1 MASIAPGIAVTASDT
16 PTPHVTRMTPR
27 AGTLARSRA
36 ASRLPAP
43 PMPRHLLLLTLA
55 ASPAFAQDAAR
66 DAGTAGEPSF
76 RVRADVAAALDAD
89 AGWAAG
95 PGQSATVL
103 ADRPFRLR
111 MELEPDAAGAPPRAL
126 ALEMRRNDGAWTR
139 VEAHDFP
146 YPQRALELE
155 YEDAPV
161 GAAPAGW
168 RVAAGTAARLA
179 VADEDG
185 GRALRLSAGDAEAI
199 ALHAL
204 PWPTDAASFAAEL
217 RLPARGEGPAG
228 LVVGFVD
235 ARNHWR
241 LVLDADAGAVQVSR
255 FVDGVET
262 VLDRRSAGL
271 MPGAWDEIEVA
282 VEDGQLLVGVGDDAL
297 AFALPVG
304 DAVPMTDVGLVVAA
318 GGTLHLRAAKLEA
331 PPASPRASIIASAAF
346 DDGDASADLLRGART
361 PFAGGAGASLSE
373 RVALPVW
380 RTAGTH
386 VEVEWPLV
394 VRRFTDGA
402 LTNEDGDTFAFRAVD
417 ADTGAALRG
426 PVATLTLDVPDGH
439 LGGTFVETP
448 GRIGPWQARNGD
460 LYVVMEPA
468 ESDNKFMVVTSTDG
482 GASWR
487 EVDGA
492 HRPATGDLE
501 SVDGRLVG
509 DTLHLIHQV
518 SEATYHHAFRTADH
532 PTRPDTWAITDEPV
546 NTVVART
553 QMASLVARPDGSLVA
568 FHLGDTLGY
577 AIRAPDGRW
586 GAETVIGGND
596 GTPRLAGPQAVLGA
610 RGETHLAYTR
620 EDGTAWHRRLLADGT
635 LTAPQLLA
643 CGMDTGE
650 EGFGA
655 VLPLA
660 YLPRT
665 DTVVVVFQHADG
677 TLWERRVRGDAL
689 PTPAA
694 QVAPRAVVRSPVDS
708 QQPGADVVADGDTVR
723 VLYIDAQDRDV
734 YATHN
739 AGGWQPAERVVPG
752 VDAAWVRGAMLR
764 RADGARVH
772 GFVYDAGSNGGA
784 GFNRYTEVPLED

>member
-1 MASIAPGIAVTASDT
+1 
-16 PTPHVTRMTPR
+16 
-27 AGTLARSRA
+27 
-36 ASRLPAP
+36 
-43 PMPRHLLLLTLA
+43 MPRHLLLLALA
-55 ASPAFAQDAAR
+55 ASPALAQDASR
-66 DAGTAGEPSF
+66 DAGAADGEPGF

-95 PGQSATVL
+95 PDEAATVL

-111 MELEPDAAGAPPRAL
+111 MELEPAAAGAPPRAL

-146 YPQRALELE
+146 YPQRALELGFD
-155 YEDAPV
+155 DAAP
-161 GAAPAGW
+161 GSTPAGW
-168 RVAAGTAARLA
+168 RVAAGAAASLA
-179 VADEDG
+179 VVADDDG
-185 GRALRLSAGDAEAI
+185 HALRLLAGEEEAI
-199 ALHAL
+199 ALLAL
-204 PWPTDAASFAAEL
+204 PWATEAVSFSAEL
-217 RLPARGEGPAG
+217 RLPERGQGPAG
-228 LVVGFVD
+228 LVVGVID

-271 MPGAWDEIEVA
+271 MPGAWEEVEVA

-318 GGTLHLRAAKLEA
+318 GGTLLLRAGELEA
-331 PPASPRASIIASAAF
+331 PPSSPRASIIASAAF
-346 DDGDASADLLRGART
+346 EDGAASADLLRGART
-361 PFAGGAGASLSE
+361 PFAGSIGASLSE
-373 RVALPVW
+373 RVALPAW
-380 RTAGTH
+380 RTAGSH

-394 VRRFTDGA
+394 IRRFADGA
-402 LTNEDGDTFAFRAVD
+402 LTSEDGDAFAFRAVD
-417 ADTGAALRG
+417 ADTGAPLRG

-468 ESDNKFMVVTSTDG
+468 ESDNKFMVVKSSDG
-482 GASWR
+482 GRTWR

-501 SVDGRLVG
+501 SVDGRLLG

-518 SEATYHHAFRTADH
+518 SEATFHHAFRTADH
-532 PTRPDTWAITDEPV
+532 PTQPDTWAITDAPV
-546 NTVVART
+546 NATVART

-568 FHLGDTLGY
+568 FHLGDTIGY
-577 AIRAPDGRW
+577 AIRTPEGAW

-610 RGETHLAYTR
+610 RGEVHLAYTR
-620 EDGTAWHRRLLADGT
+620 EDGTAWHRRLLPDGT

-643 CGMDTGE
+643 SGMDTRE

-655 VLPLA
+655 VLPPA
-660 YLPRT
+660 YLAGS
-665 DTVVVVFQHADG
+665 DTVVIVFQHADG

-689 PTPAA
+689 PTPAV

-723 VLYIDAQDRDV
+723 VLYIDAEDRDI
-734 YATHN
+734 YATSHH
-739 AGGWQPAERVVPG
+739 AGGWQPAVRVVPD
-752 VDAAWVRGAMLR
+752 VDAAWVRGTILR

-784 GFNRYTEVPLED
+784 GFNRYGELTLED